1 MVIGFP
7 EVSIASGFKVPP
19 VAKIYIARV
28 LCRWNRNRGARGRL
42 SAELTGQQ
50 VIILREGTSR
60 SRGRDAQKANIVAA
74 KIIAESIKS
83 SLGPKGMDK
92 MLVDGFGDV
101 TITNDGAT
109 ILDEMEVQHPAA
121 KMLVEVAKTQD
132 DEVGDGTTTVV
143 VVAGELLKKAEE
155 LVDQNIHPTVIVDGY
170 RIASARA
177 LEILDEIAIKVDSN
191 DKATLRRIAEVSLA
205 SKILAD
211 QKETMSELAVNAILQ
226 VAEKTP
232 QGWKVDIDD
241 VKVEKKPGEALAD
254 TSLIKGIVLDKE
266 VVHPGMPKRVENAKI
281 ALVDAPLEVE
291 KTEFEAK
298 INIEN
303 PDQMKAFLD
312 EEESMLKGMVEKV
325 SSSGANVLLCEK
337 GIDDVAQHYLAK
349 KGILAVRRVKQS
361 DIEKLVKA
369 TGAKVVSSIDE
380 LKASDLGEA
389 GLVEERKVADDKM
402 VFVEGCKNPKA
413 VTILVRGGSERLV
426 DEAERSIHDA
436 LCVVRDVVR
445 DPRIVGGGGAPE
457 AELAMRLQDYSQ
469 KLSGKEQLAVIAFA
483 DALETVPMA
492 LAENAGLDP
501 IDIMVQLRS
510 AHEKGQLWAGVD
522 VDEGKVADMKEK
534 GIIEPHGVKVQVI
547 KSAAEA
553 AGMILKIDDVIAA
566 AKSKDMAGGKGPGK
580 SPEEGGEEGSSEF

>member
-1 MVIGFP
+1 MF
-7 EVSIASGFKVPP
+7 ASGFGALVLDKF
-19 VAKIYIARV
+19 YIAREMS
-28 LCRWNRNRGARGRL
+28 RPSRL
-42 SAELTGQQ
+42 RDKKKMSSELAGQQ

-60 SRGRDAQKANIVAA
+60 SRGQDALKANIMAA
-74 KIIAESIKS
+74 KIIAESVRS

-457 AELAMRLQDYSQ
+457 AEIAKQLRGFAQ
-469 KLSGKEQLAVIAFA
+469 KQEGKEQLAVLAFA
-483 DALETVPMA
+483 NGLESVPVA

-501 IDIMVQLRS
+501 IDIMVQLRA
-510 AHEKGQLWAGVD
+510 AHEKGQTWYGVD
-522 VDEGKVADMKEK
+522 VFEGKAADLKEK
-534 GIIEPHGVKVQVI
+534 GVLEPHGVKMQVI
-547 KSAAEA
+547 KSASEA
-553 AGMILKIDDVIAA
+553 AGMILKIDDVIAS
-566 AKSKDMAGGKGPGK
+566 AKSKDSPGPPKHNG
-580 SPEEGGEEGSSEF
+580 EGGEEGASEY

>member
-1 MVIGFP
+1 MIAFGFG
-7 EVSIASGFKVPP
+7 VLALDKF
-19 VAKIYIARV
+19 YIAREMS
-28 LCRWNRNRGARGRL
+28 RPSRL
-42 SAELTGQQ
+42 EDKKKLSSELEGQQ
-50 VIILREGTSR
+50 IIILKEGTSR
-60 SRGRDAQKANIVAA
+60 SRSQDALKANIMAA
-74 KIIAESIKS
+74 KIIAESVRS

-170 RIASARA
+170 RMASVRA
-177 LEILDEIAIKVDSN
+177 LEILNEIAIKVEPN
-191 DKATLRRIAEVSLA
+191 DRATLRQVAKVSLA

-211 QKETMSELAVNAILQ
+211 HKEAMSELAVNAILQ

-266 VVHPGMPKRVENAKI
+266 VVHPGMPKRVEAAKI

-298 INIEN
+298 INIES

-312 EEESMLKGMVEKV
+312 VEESMLKGMVEKV
-325 SSSGANVLLCEK
+325 SASGANVLLCEK

-369 TGAKVVSSIDE
+369 TGGKVVSNVNDLRPE
-380 LKASDLGEA
+380 DLGFA
-389 GLVEERKVADDKM
+389 KLVEERKVA
-402 VFVEGCKNPKA
+402 
-413 VTILVRGGSERLV
+413 
-426 DEAERSIHDA
+426 
-436 LCVVRDVVR
+436 
-445 DPRIVGGGGAPE
+445 
-457 AELAMRLQDYSQ
+457 
-469 KLSGKEQLAVIAFA
+469 
-483 DALETVPMA
+483 
-492 LAENAGLDP
+492 
-501 IDIMVQLRS
+501 
-510 AHEKGQLWAGVD
+510 
-522 VDEGKVADMKEK
+522 
-534 GIIEPHGVKVQVI
+534 
-547 KSAAEA
+547 
-553 AGMILKIDDVIAA
+553 
-566 AKSKDMAGGKGPGK
+566 
-580 SPEEGGEEGSSEF
+580 